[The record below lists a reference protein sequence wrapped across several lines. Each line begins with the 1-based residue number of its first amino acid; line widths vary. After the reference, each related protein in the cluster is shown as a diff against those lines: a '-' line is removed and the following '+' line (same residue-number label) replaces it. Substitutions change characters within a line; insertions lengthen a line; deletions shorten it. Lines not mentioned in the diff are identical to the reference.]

1 MSIIDYAQNWRRRAE
16 EARLMTPQIEGA
28 ASNTTKSAMRL
39 ARAASLRELP
49 VARLER
55 DEVAPLAAALPIRR
69 LTM

>member
-1 MSIIDYAQNWRRRAE
+1 MAA
-16 EARLMTPQIEGA
+16 QIEGA

-39 ARAASLRELP
+39 ARAARLPEFP

>member
-1 MSIIDYAQNWRRRAE
+1 MAA
-16 EARLMTPQIEGA
+16 QIEGA

-39 ARAASLRELP
+39 ARAARLREFP